1 MKEVP
6 KFSLDFIKQEKH
18 LLLPTTTSIIVVQ
31 NLYDVLFQ
39 YVINAEKEEKL
50 KYFINLLESHIK
62 SKVRAPFSMP
72 LKELEFLED
81 GLQEL
86 KLLNWIELPVSVFEL
101 VLDESTN
108 EDEEEKEKIFDLL
121 QDMITFNLV
130 KNSSRIY
137 VYPSNLTIY

>member
-1 MKEVP
+1 MKEIP
-6 KFSLDFIKQEKH
+6 KFRLDFIKQEKH

-39 YVINAEKEEKL
+39 YAINAEKEKKL

-62 SKVRAPFSMP
+62 SKTRAPFSIP
-72 LKELEFLED
+72 LEELEFLDD

-86 KLLNWIELPVSVFEL
+86 KLLNWLEAPVSVFEL
-101 VLDESTN
+101 FLDESV
-108 EDEEEKEKIFDLL
+108 DEEKKEKTFDLL
-121 QDMITFNLV
+121 QDMIIFNFV
-130 KNSSRIY
+130 KDSSRIY